1 MRLGQKIAA
10 LRKKNHLSQ
19 EALAEKMN
27 VSRQA
32 VSKWESEQSIPDI
45 EKIVALSELFGVTTD
60 YLLKS
65 GTPSFELNHKDNN
78 LTEEL
83 PILSD
88 QQEQGYLTAAQK
100 SASLRALAIS
110 LIICSPAI
118 LCFST
123 ALAIMLDLGNL
134 TIQLTGLGLVI
145 AALAVA
151 FGLLVYGWLNMREF
165 KFLKK
170 QNFNLAK
177 EKAKLTPRMQ
187 NFRHTNT
194 KYIVLASVLAV
205 LSIMPPM
212 IASENNS
219 DGLGEAIAWGITWL
233 LLSVACYY
241 FSSYLFQ
248 QNSFT
253 ILTKHKRH
261 LPAQLRRLYVYG
273 SWLYALAVIGI
284 YYIISRFEPCRSSG
298 PNFIYLSTFI
308 YILFTYF
315 FIKEKAE

>member
-10 LRKKNHLSQ
+10 LHKKNHLFQ

-65 GTPSFELNHKDNN
+65 GSPSFELNHKDNN

-110 LIICSPAI
+110 LIIRSPAI

-123 ALAIMLDLGNL
+123 ALMLDLGNL
-134 TIQLTGLGLVI
+134 TIQLTGCRKIMNKCATL
-145 AALAVA
+145 
-151 FGLLVYGWLNMREF
+151 YWL
-165 KFLKK
+165 
-170 QNFNLAK
+170 
-177 EKAKLTPRMQ
+177 
-187 NFRHTNT
+187 
-194 KYIVLASVLAV
+194 IAV
-205 LSIMPPM
+205 LLY
-212 IASENNS
+212 
-219 DGLGEAIAWGITWL
+219 LGYSFITNDW
-233 LLSVACYY
+233 
-241 FSSYLFQ
+241 
-248 QNSFT
+248 
-253 ILTKHKRH
+253 
-261 LPAQLRRLYVYG
+261 
-273 SWLYALAVIGI
+273 
-284 YYIISRFEPCRSSG
+284 ERS
-298 PNFIYLSTFI
+298 
-308 YILFTYF
+308 
-315 FIKEKAE
+315 